1 MAQRINMKTM
11 LALLI
16 TATGSAWAQDTA
28 PTQTTQPA
36 AAEPAQAK
44 PVVKVLDAGKGEKVE
59 LRYAPKVGQSFLM
72 TMGMDMSM
80 EMSMAGQKMPA
91 QEMPKTT
98 ATMRVKTEKVEA
110 DSITY
115 SMVVESIKA
124 EGGPMAEMMN
134 AMLGSVKGMKGTGV
148 ITSRGENKSLSFEVP
163 ANLDPT
169 MGQSL
174 SSLEDSMRNA
184 TTYFPEE
191 AIGVGGKW
199 QAITLIDADG
209 IKMKQTLEYTLET
222 LSDGVA
228 KLGVKV
234 SQTAEPQEVT
244 NDQLPPGMTLR
255 LESLLGIGTGS
266 TTLNLAWLV
275 PVESAGTSKT
285 EIEMSADQFG
295 EMSQA
300 VSTKLRMTGKAVD

>member
-11 LALLI
+11 FALLI
-16 TATGSAWAQDTA
+16 TATGTAWAQDTA
-28 PTQTTQPA
+28 PVDSAQPV
-36 AAEPAQAK
+36 AAEPTEAK
-44 PVVKVLDAGKGEKVE
+44 PVLKILDAGKGEKVE

-98 ATMRVKTEKVEA
+98 ATMRMKTEKVEA
-110 DSITY
+110 DSISY
-115 SMVVESIKA
+115 SVVVESIKA

-134 AMLGSVKGMKGTGV
+134 SMLGSVNGMKGTGV
-148 ITSRGENKSLSFEVP
+148 VSTRGENKSLNFEVP
-163 ANLDPT
+163 ANLNPQVA
-169 MGQSL
+169 QSV
-174 SSLEDSMRNA
+174 SSIEDSMRNA
-184 TTYFPEE
+184 TTHFPEE

-199 QAITLIDADG
+199 QAITLVDADG
-209 IKMKQTLEYTLET
+209 IKMKQTIEYTLQS

-228 KLGVKV
+228 KLDVKV

-244 NDQLPPGMTLR
+244 NDQLPPGMTLK
-255 LESLLGIGTGS
+255 LESLIGSGTGV

-285 EIEMSADQFG
+285 EIEMSAAQFG
-295 EMSQA
+295 TMSQA
-300 VSTKLRMTGKAVD
+300 VSTKMRMTGKKVD